1 MTILLDVN
9 VLVYAHREDAV
20 FHAAA
25 KEWLEHL
32 LASDESYAISSGVL
46 SSVLRIVTNRKM
58 HAEPSTLEEALAFC
72 SDATGGVGYVDLN
85 PGPRHWDIF
94 VRLCRA
100 ADARGDRIPDAY
112 LAALAIE
119 HGCELAT
126 FDRGFGR
133 YPGLRWSVPR
143 IPSGD

>member
-1 MTILLDVN
+1 MTKLLDVN
-9 VLVYAHREDAV
+9 VLVYAHREDAALHV
-20 FHAAA
+20 PA
-25 KEWLEHL
+25 KEWLEQL
-32 LASDESYAISSGVL
+32 LGSDESYGIPSGVL
-46 SSVLRIVTNRKM
+46 SSVLRIVTNRRM
-58 HAEPSTLEEALAFC
+58 HAEPSTLEEALTFC
-72 SDATGGVGYVDLN
+72 AEVRSGVGYVELN

-94 VRLCRA
+94 VSLCRT

-133 YPGLRWSVPR
+133 YPGLRWSSPTT
-143 IPSGD
+143 P

>member
-1 MTILLDVN
+1 MTKLLDVN
-9 VLVYAHREDAV
+9 VLVYAHREDAE

-25 KEWLEHL
+25 KQWLEQL
-32 LASDESYAISSGVL
+32 LASDESYGISSGVL
-46 SSVLRIVTNRKM
+46 SSVLRIVTNRRM

-72 SDATGGVGYVDLN
+72 TEAMSGVGYVEIN

-94 VRLCRA
+94 MSLCRA
-100 ADARGDRIPDAY
+100 ADARGDRISDAH

-119 HGCELAT
+119 HGCVLAT

-133 YPGLRWSVPR
+133 YPGLRWSTPTTPR
-143 IPSGD
+143 P